1 MMSLLAD
8 LKEKLADAADS
19 LAGQLLD
26 IEATQAIL
34 EREQQ
39 IARNIQSHMA
49 DIKRAIAALEDI
61 ETPRSAA
68 GGQGKDSQQEAPDQP
83 ETPIPEGFVAW
94 GGGEWTGDPDARV
107 EVIFRNGS
115 RNAENIAAEWVWEHT
130 KGWSEAFHVIAYRIL
145 PPTETADE
153 TPDLATEIET
163 HFQQGLAAEGWVPVD
178 EFEFPKSE
186 AIVECRWDDAF
197 CETFEFVGYTPTTNE
212 PHWRSTRYE
221 STEADQVIT
230 HYRSFAKA
238 EQPQGPSPVE
248 DEWLDIADAPH
259 DGTRVQLKRDR
270 DDNVKLMWLMPCHY
284 ESYGWHAQPE
294 ANQKSL
300 RIPYAPTHYRLFP
313 EDLAKPA
320 DGPSSQELQHEQT
333 PSETNNQQEDSLKG
347 DEIVSF
353 EDGGERIDYVYYNGT
368 LTITAIDPA
377 KPAPN
382 SSGDLETAA
391 PGGETNK
398 LGWRET
404 EGWAEACAT
413 PIPGVEIMAVEIISP
428 RLEQSNDAIMQR
440 QDDID
445 ASEPVGETV

>member
-1 MMSLLAD
+1 MMSLLDD
-8 LKEKLADAADS
+8 LKAER
-19 LAGQLLD
+19 
-26 IEATQAIL
+26 ETQRSIL
-34 EREQQ
+34 ESCRTQRRQMRE
-39 IARNIQSHMA
+39 AENAAALKLM
-49 DIKRAIAALEDI
+49 DYDLAIAALEG
-61 ETPRSAA
+61 ETTAPRSAA
-68 GGQGKDSQQEAPDQP
+68 GGQGEDSLQEAPDQP

-248 DEWLDIADAPH
+248 
-259 DGTRVQLKRDR
+259 
-270 DDNVKLMWLMPCHY
+270 
-284 ESYGWHAQPE
+284 
-294 ANQKSL
+294 
-300 RIPYAPTHYRLFP
+300 
-313 EDLAKPA
+313 
-320 DGPSSQELQHEQT
+320 
-333 PSETNNQQEDSLKG
+333 
-347 DEIVSF
+347 
-353 EDGGERIDYVYYNGT
+353 GEVD
-368 LTITAIDPA
+368 
-377 KPAPN
+377 
-382 SSGDLETAA
+382 
-391 PGGETNK
+391 
-398 LGWRET
+398 
-404 EGWAEACAT
+404 EGWALNLGEMPAFDRVDVKLRSGVQYYYVRPDGFRWEAEA
-413 PIPGVEIMAVEIISP
+413 PLSVSDYDIMYYRPTRALELGAVDSIEQPKSP
-428 RLEQSNDAIMQR
+428 
-440 QDDID
+440 
-445 ASEPVGETV
+445 EPVGEDA